1 MTYLEVAIIFV
12 LICLELSS
20 LRDPLLIAKVRAA
33 AVESTSAA
41 NLYAIYSLLNVV
53 YIGITL
59 KWCLDSDYR
68 VKMIGLTFIVLGFAD
83 FILHGLLLSEKKFS
97 LNYRA
102 WYKQTDSAVCVILL
116 GTMFY
121 IKIGG
126 M

>member
-12 LICLELSS
+12 LICAELSS
-20 LRDPLLIAKVRAA
+20 LRDPLLIARIRAA

-83 FILHGLLLSEKKFS
+83 LILHDLLLREKKFS

-116 GTMFY
+116 GTIFY